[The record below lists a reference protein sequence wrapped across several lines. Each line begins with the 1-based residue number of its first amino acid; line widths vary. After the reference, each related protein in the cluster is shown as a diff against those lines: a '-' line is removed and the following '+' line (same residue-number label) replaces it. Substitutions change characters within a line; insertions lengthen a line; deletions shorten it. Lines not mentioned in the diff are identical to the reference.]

1 MAYDREL
8 SLLVLFGGAVG
19 CDWPNSTND
28 TWTWNGSNWT
38 QIYPASVPPNR
49 YNYGMDYDSYSKVT
63 VMFGG
68 DSTGPSRNDTWGLTL
83 AP

>member
-1 MAYDREL
+1 
-8 SLLVLFGGAVG
+8 
-19 CDWPNSTND
+19 
-28 TWTWNGSNWT
+28 
-38 QIYPASVPPNR
+38 
-49 YNYGMDYDSYSKVT
+49 MDYDSYSKVT